1 MLQKPDPAVLV
12 LSSLAGGPKHGY
24 ALMKDVEGFAG
35 VTLGPGTVFGCL
47 ARLEERGYIEALA
60 PDDRRRPYRLTGLG
74 LAALT
79 EQLEELQRITSTAS
93 ERLSRLAGAK

>member
-1 MLQKPDPAVLV
+1 
-12 LSSLAGGPKHGY
+12 
-24 ALMKDVEGFAG
+24 MKDVEDFSG

-74 LAALT
+74 LEALT
-79 EQLEELQRITSTAS
+79 EQLKELDRITTTTSK
-93 ERLSRLAGAK
+93 RLSRLAGAE

>member
-1 MLQKPDPAVLV
+1 
-12 LSSLAGGPKHGY
+12 
-24 ALMKDVEGFAG
+24 MKDVEDFSG

-74 LAALT
+74 LEALT
-79 EQLEELQRITSTAS
+79 EQLKELERITMTTSK
-93 ERLSRLAGAK
+93 RLSRLAGAE